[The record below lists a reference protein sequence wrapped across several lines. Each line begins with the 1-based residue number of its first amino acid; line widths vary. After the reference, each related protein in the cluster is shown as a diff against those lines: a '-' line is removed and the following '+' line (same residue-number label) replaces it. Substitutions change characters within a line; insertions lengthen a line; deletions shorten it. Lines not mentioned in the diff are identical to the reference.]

1 MFLQAH
7 CNENETNS
15 ARGKTYTRDITN
27 CMSLTLGRRGV
38 TSQVEDGKP

>member
-7 CNENETNS
+7 CKENETNS

-27 CMSLTLGRRGV
+27 CMSLNTGKARSDITSRGR
-38 TSQVEDGKP
+38 